1 MGRKG
6 TSRKPSTKSGA
17 GESQAPCSA
26 VASTRKRQSTRPSQ
40 PDPAQPPMDD
50 AAARRYGHFV
60 IAVTLIAIDS
70 RHTPSC
76 AASFTCFSDSSR
88 GLILGVGAFVERD
101 HPVMS

>member
-17 GESQAPCSA
+17 GESQAPRSA
-26 VASTRKRQSTRPSQ
+26 VASTRKRQSTRSSQ

-60 IAVTLIAIDS
+60 IAVTLIAIAVPVVIAVGS
-70 RHTPSC
+70 ANRQRTAGS
-76 AASFTCFSDSSR
+76 
-88 GLILGVGAFVERD
+88 LGCRLACVTITIRSALRR
-101 HPVMS
+101 